1 MGLRQNLSRLRMQQG
16 FTQEQLAAK
25 LGVSGAY
32 ISMLEAGKKT
42 NPSLGLVRKL
52 ARIFKVPIGDLLA

>member
-1 MGLRQNLSRLRMQQG
+1 MGLRQNLNRLRTQQG

-32 ISMLEAGKKT
+32 ISMLESGKKT
-42 NPSLGLVRKL
+42 NPSLGLVHKL
-52 ARIFKVPIGDLLA
+52 ARILKVPIGDLLA